1 MKIKT
6 VLHSCKVSYIDIVLR
21 HFTEQIDIE
30 IRNRKDFYNFI
41 ETYGDSDVYDWT
53 IESVE
58 GVPYLIFDLK
68 RLCINVKN

>member
-6 VLHSCKVSYIDIVLR
+6 LLHSCKVSYIDIVLR
-21 HFTEQIDIE
+21 HYIEQIDIE

-41 ETYGDSDVYDWT
+41 ATYGDSDVYDWT

-58 GVPYLIFDLK
+58 GIPYLIFDLK

>member
-1 MKIKT
+1 
-6 VLHSCKVSYIDIVLR
+6 VRDVGV
-21 HFTEQIDIE
+21 EQIDIE

-53 IESVE
+53 IESVD
-58 GVPYLIFDLK
+58 GIPYMIFDLK